1 MADIFISYSKKDHE
15 QARLL
20 AAYLEAEGF
29 SVWWDTSLK
38 SGEQF
43 RKVIM
48 TELGRARAAIVIW
61 TENSIES
68 DWVQSEAGRAHAD
81 RKLIPVKSKALQYK
95 DIPPPF
101 DNMHT
106 ENVDRRENILGAVV
120 AQLAKPEAQVSAI
133 GQISKTAKYHVL
145 SWLGI
150 VGAVMTL
157 SRNLQSMF
165 TLARLTRRIFESWGD
180 IVQTAWSNVLFFVP
194 KVYGTD
200 AMILTLF
207 GFTLMNMAL
216 CLRRGVE
223 RPPKRLILLSLLP
236 AVIPAGVLFI
246 GFDRFDLAE
255 QVQESFGY
263 YGRFLKIV
271 GSGIA
276 AFVNALPDGALK
288 ITIGVPVVTFFFL
301 PPLTPLVLAYLGIR
315 KVSTL
320 RIDWRALTS
329 RLWRIV
335 GGIVVVLALNMLALL
350 LEGQPMARR
359 ACEVTLGWSSP
370 LSACMPWRYSDVN
383 RSDA

>member
-15 QARLL
+15 EARLL

-48 TELGRARAAIVIW
+48 TELGRARAVIAIW

-68 DWVQSEAGRAHAD
+68 DWVQSEAGRAHAE

-120 AQLAKPEAQVSAI
+120 AHLAKPESQVSVVS
-133 GQISKTAKYHVL
+133 QISKGAKYQIL

-150 VGAVMTL
+150 IGAVMTL
-157 SRNLQSMF
+157 TTNLQSVF
-165 TLARLTRRIFESWGD
+165 TLARVTRRIFESWAD
-180 IVQTAWSNVLFFVP
+180 MLQAAWATVLFFVP

-200 AMILTLF
+200 AIILTLF
-207 GFTLMNMAL
+207 GFALMNMAL
-216 CLRRGVE
+216 CLRRSVE
-223 RPPKRLILLSLLP
+223 RPPTRLILLALLP
-236 AVIPAGVLFI
+236 AAIVAGVLFI

-255 QVQESFGY
+255 QVQQTVSY
-263 YGRFLKIV
+263 YGRFVQTLA
-271 GSGIA
+271 SGLA
-276 AFVNALPDGALK
+276 AFINTLPDGALK
-288 ITIGVPVVTFFFL
+288 LTIGVPVVTFFFL
-301 PPLTPLVLAYLGIR
+301 LPLTPLVLAYLGIR
-315 KVSTL
+315 KVSAL
-320 RIDWRALTS
+320 RIDWRALTL

-335 GGIVVVLALNMLALL
+335 GGIVVVLALNVLALL
-350 LEGQPMARR
+350 LEGHSWLDELAK
-359 ACEVTLGWSSP
+359 
-370 LSACMPWRYSDVN
+370 
-383 RSDA
+383 